1 MKFTAEQIAGIL
13 EGEVVGNPNAE
24 VFKLAKIEEGTA
36 GSLTF
41 LANPKYQ
48 NFIYTTLASITIVN
62 KTFEPEQD
70 ITTTLIK
77 VEDAYKAFSKLLEYY
92 NQVKLMKSGIEQPSV
107 ISDNV
112 TYGDNLYLGSFCYVG
127 KNVTIGNNVKIYP
140 NTFIGDNVIIG
151 DNCVFFAGVRVYS
164 ETEIGNNC
172 TIHSGSIIGSDG
184 FGFAPTEDGSYNKV
198 PQIGNVILEDNVEIG
213 ACTTIDRATLGS
225 TIIRKGVKL
234 DNQIQIAHNVEIGEN
249 TVIAAQTGI
258 AGSTK
263 IGKNCMIGGQ
273 VGFAGHLVIGDNVR
287 IQAQSGIGKSVKD
300 GETLQGSPSFN
311 YGDWNKSYVHF
322 RNLPKIVAD
331 LEEIKKTRGD
341 AERIEDKTE

>member
-1 MKFTAEQIAGIL
+1 MKFTASQIAGIL

-24 VFKLAKIEEGTA
+24 VDKLAKIEEATA

-41 LANPKYQ
+41 LANPKYV
-48 NFIYTTLASITIVN
+48 NFIYSTDATITIVN
-62 KTFEPEQD
+62 ATFEPEND

-77 VEDAYKAFSKLLEYY
+77 VEDAYSAFSKLLEYY

-107 ISDNV
+107 ISDGV

-127 KNVTIGNNVKIYP
+127 KNVSIGKNVKIYP
-140 NTFIGDNVIIG
+140 NSFIGDNVIIG
-151 DNCVFFAGVRVYS
+151 DDCVFFAGVRVYS
-164 ETEIGNNC
+164 ETIIGKSC
-172 TIHSGSIIGSDG
+172 VIHSGAIIGSDG
-184 FGFAPTEDGSYNKV
+184 FGFAPQEDGSFNKI
-198 PQIGNVILEDNVEIG
+198 PQIGNVILEDNVEVG
-213 ACTTIDRATLGS
+213 SCTTIDRATLGS

-273 VGFAGHLVIGDNVR
+273 VGFAGHIVVGDNVR
-287 IQAQSGIGKSVKD
+287 IQAQSGVGKNVKD
-300 GETLQGSPSFN
+300 GEVLQGSPSFN

-331 LEEIKKTRGD
+331 LEELKKN
-341 AERIEDKTE
+341 KN